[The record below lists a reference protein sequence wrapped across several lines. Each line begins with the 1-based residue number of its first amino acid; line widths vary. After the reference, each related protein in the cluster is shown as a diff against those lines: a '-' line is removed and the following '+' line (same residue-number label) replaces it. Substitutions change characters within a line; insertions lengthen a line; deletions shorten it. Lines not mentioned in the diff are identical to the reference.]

1 MSRFSTNGNS
11 TESEVRIA
19 ARVARWFIFK
29 PKIQI
34 WANFGGPPN
43 GKCWYRYFMTI
54 WNILW
59 LLGIIY
65 DRSLS
70 FGTFFQFW
78 HFWTN
83 KNLATLCQVC
93 NKLF

>member
-34 WANFGGPPN
+34 WANFGGSCN
-43 GKCWYRYFMTI
+43 GKSWY
-54 WNILW
+54 IL
-59 LLGIIY
+59 
-65 DRSLS
+65 
-70 FGTFFQFW
+70 
-78 HFWTN
+78 
-83 KNLATLCQVC
+83 
-93 NKLF
+93 